1 MLDARPSTTALATA
15 SVRALHLHV
24 DDLPP
29 VFDDHIALRLLPAY
43 QRRFIRRLGAL
54 PKPLLSRYRRRYQM
68 LTTMRAQVIVRA
80 RYAEDALRSA
90 REAGADRYLVLAAGL
105 DTFALRRAEPAI
117 EVVEI
122 DHPATQRWKRKL
134 LAERGINE
142 PAALTFQPIDFERQ
156 SLADFLIEAAAP
168 DFISWLGTTY
178 YLSRQ
183 AITSTL
189 TILAERTQ
197 PGTELVLDYWQE
209 PPLTD
214 PGSPLLW
221 GTRIA
226 VALQQEP
233 MRSFFDP
240 AGIAALAESS
250 GWQIRENC
258 PPREQNRRY
267 LDSRSDGLKVP
278 SFAHLLHLTR

>member
-1 MLDARPSTTALATA
+1 MLDALPSTTALATA
-15 SVRALHLHV
+15 SVRALHLHI
-24 DDLPP
+24 DDAPP
-29 VFDDHIALRLLPAY
+29 VFDDHIASRLLPAY
-43 QRRFIRRLGAL
+43 QRRFIRRLGML
-54 PKPLLSRYRRRYQM
+54 PKPLPSRYRRRYRM

-90 REAGADRYLVLAAGL
+90 REAGANRYLVLAAGL
-105 DTFALRRAEPAI
+105 DTFALRQAEPAI

-134 LAERGINE
+134 LAEHEIKE
-142 PAALTFQPIDFERQ
+142 PAALTFQPMDFERQ
-156 SLADFLIEAAAP
+156 SLAEVLSAAAAP

-197 PGTELVLDYWQE
+197 PGTQLVLDYWRE

-214 PGSPLLW
+214 PASPLLW

-240 AGIAALAESS
+240 AEIGTLAESC
-250 GWQIRENC
+250 GWQVAENC
-258 PPREQNRRY
+258 APEEQNRRF
-267 LDSRSDGLKVP
+267 LDSRNDGLKVP
-278 SFAHLLHLTR
+278 SFAHLLHLIR